1 MASPFPFPPFG
12 FFIQVIFALGASIAA
27 TAHAASESRATDR
40 RPNIILLLP
49 DQMRGSAL
57 GVAGNPDVQSL
68 HINMPATL
76 LGLAGLTVP
85 AHLQGADL
93 SRVALG
99 QTTVGPD
106 AVLLQ
111 IFAPFRPDHITAP
124 WRGLIT
130 DRSTYARY
138 EYVPW
143 VLFDNQRD
151 PAQMTTLAVD
161 PAHTSL
167 RRDLDAKLAALMA
180 SKSDAWSFNSQEP
193 VEEGARLSSKA
204 TYYSVQ
210 DYLAA
215 TKLEPTQSK

>member
-68 HINMPATL
+68 HSNMPATL

-93 SRVALG
+93 SRVALA

-138 EYVPW
+138 ENAPW

-161 PAHTSL
+161 PAHTPL

-193 VEEGARLSSKA
+193 VEEAARLSSKA

-215 TKLEPTQSK
+215 TKLEPAQSK

>member
-12 FFIQVIFALGASIAA
+12 FFIQVMIALGASIVA

-40 RPNIILLLP
+40 QPNIILLLP

-57 GVAGNPDVQSL
+57 GAAGNPDVQSR

-76 LGLAGLTVP
+76 LGLAAITVP
-85 AHLQGADL
+85 AHLQGTDL

-99 QTTVGPD
+99 PTTVGPD

-111 IFAPFRPDHITAP
+111 IFVPDRPDHITAP

-130 DRSTYARY
+130 DRYTYARY
-138 EYVPW
+138 ENAPW
-143 VLFDNQRD
+143 GLFDNQRD

-161 PAHTSL
+161 PAHTPL

-180 SKSDAWSFNSQEP
+180 SKGDAWSFNSQEH
-193 VEEGARLSSKA
+193 VEEGARLYGKA
-204 TYYSVQ
+204 TYCSVQ

-215 TKLEPTQSK
+215 TKLKPTQ

>member
-12 FFIQVIFALGASIAA
+12 FFIQVMIALGASIAA

-49 DQMRGSAL
+49 DQMRGAAL
-57 GVAGNPDVQSL
+57 GAAGNPDVQSL

-76 LGLAGLTVP
+76 LGLAAITVP
-85 AHLQGADL
+85 AHLHGTDL

-99 QTTVGPD
+99 QTTVEPD

-111 IFAPFRPDHITAP
+111 IFVPDRPDPITAP

-130 DRSTYARY
+130 DRYTYARY
-138 EYVPW
+138 ENAPW
-143 VLFDNQRD
+143 GLFANQRD

-161 PAHTSL
+161 PAHTPL

-180 SKSDAWSFNSQEP
+180 SKGDAWSFNSQEH
-193 VEEGARLSSKA
+193 VEEGARLYGKA
-204 TYYSVQ
+204 TYSSVQ

-215 TKLEPTQSK
+215 TKLKPTQ